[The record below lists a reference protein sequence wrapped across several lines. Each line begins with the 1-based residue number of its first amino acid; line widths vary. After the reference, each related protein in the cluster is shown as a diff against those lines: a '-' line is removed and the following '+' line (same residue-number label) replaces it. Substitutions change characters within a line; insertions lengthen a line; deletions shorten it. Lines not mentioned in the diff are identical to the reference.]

1 MNEEVLSTQTVLI
14 ISISVIGLM
23 GIVFLIINKLVK
35 KPDYFYY
42 TQDKLYGAIWKW
54 YWKKDQITDL
64 WCHCP
69 SCDENLVYENDDILN
84 KTYFLCPTCDKEVG
98 AIGGGD
104 NNNALSIVERE
115 IKRKVRLNEFIK
127 TP

>member
-1 MNEEVLSTQTVLI
+1 MEEQVLSTQSFLI
-14 ISISVIGLM
+14 ISISVILFM
-23 GIVFLIINKLVK
+23 GIIFLIINKLVK

-42 TQDKLYGAIWKW
+42 TEDNLYGAIWKW

-69 SCDENLVYENDDILN
+69 KCDENLLYENDDILN
-84 KTYFLCPTCDKEVG
+84 KTYFLCPKCEIEVG
-98 AIGGGD
+98 SIGGGN

-115 IKRKVRLNEFIK
+115 IKRKVRLNEFK
-127 TP
+127 RSH